1 LSSFQSRK
9 SRRPNIKI
17 LWPALPHFWNGFL
30 CGERSRLKRARTSR
44 PCSTQHFTSLFA
56 YKAKKENNQTL
67 FSSKRIFWTFFSKR
81 NVHILVAMP
90 LENLRRV
97 KTCAAIQKRKSG
109 KRTKTR
115 TRTKTKKSGKIWERK
130 KVRKE
135 RRKKNNQAK

>member
-1 LSSFQSRK
+1 
-9 SRRPNIKI
+9 
-17 LWPALPHFWNGFL
+17 
-30 CGERSRLKRARTSR
+30 
-44 PCSTQHFTSLFA
+44 
-56 YKAKKENNQTL
+56 
-67 FSSKRIFWTFFSKR
+67 
-81 NVHILVAMP
+81 MP

-109 KRTKTR
+109 KRTK